1 MTAGTIEQI
10 RPQKGYQMKALASM
24 ADIVIGGAAAGVG
37 KTFCLLLDPLK
48 HITTVPGFG
57 GVVFR
62 RTTTQ
67 VKNEGGL
74 WDTSMSLYSK
84 VPQAR
89 PRESS
94 LEWLFEV
101 DAHRVNKIKFA
112 HLEHEK
118 NVLDWQ
124 GAQIAFIGFD
134 ELTHFTEHMFFYLLS
149 RNRSVC
155 GIRPYV
161 RATCN
166 PDPES
171 WVFKLI
177 EWWIGEDGFPIAE
190 RNGKV
195 RYFTKKGNTYIWGSS
210 IDEVYEQ
217 AKFFLED
224 IIRES
229 ALQKAHFIKSISFV
243 SGSIYDNKKLL
254 EHDPSYLGN
263 LLAQDEQTQLQ
274 LFKGNWK
281 FVPSDLDIYRYQDF
295 LGVFNNLYQTRNA
308 DKYITADIALEGS
321 NKFVVGY
328 WEGKSLEDLVII
340 DKSKGNEVI
349 DTIVQLAQQYK
360 VPNTNIVFDSDGVGG
375 FVDGF
380 IIGAMPF
387 HGGGAVMPV
396 KDAISGRI
404 IREDY
409 FNLKTQLY
417 YRSGYAVSKGDYRI
431 SEQVAIQMY
440 DDRMTVRQRF
450 MYERKA
456 IKKDKVDS
464 DGRKRII
471 PKEQMKLMLNNQ
483 SPDLMDMFMMRE
495 LFELKPRY
503 DLGVY

>member
-1 MTAGTIEQI
+1 MTAETIEHI
-10 RPQKGYQMKALASM
+10 RPQKGYQMKALASK
-24 ADIVIGGAAAGVG
+24 ADILIGGAAAGVG
-37 KTFCLLLDPLK
+37 KTYCLLLDPLK
-48 HITTVPGFG
+48 HISKVAGFG

-74 WDTSMSLYSK
+74 WDTSMNLYSK
-84 VPQAR
+84 LPNTR

-94 LEWLFEV
+94 LEWLFEL
-101 DAHRVNKIKFA
+101 DGQRTNKIKFA

-124 GAQIAFIGFD
+124 GSQIPFIGFD
-134 ELTHFTEHMFFYLLS
+134 ELTHFTENMFFYLLS

-155 GIRPYV
+155 GVRPYV

-171 WVFKLI
+171 WVYKLI
-177 EWWIGEDGFPIAE
+177 EWWIGDDGYPIAE
-190 RNGKV
+190 RNGHI
-195 RYFTKKGNTYIWGSS
+195 RYFTKNGSNYIWGDS
-210 IDEVYEQ
+210 IDEVYEKS
-217 AKFFLED
+217 AFFLTD

-229 ALQKAHFIKSISFV
+229 ALKKEHFIKSLSFV
-243 SGSIYDNKKLL
+243 SGSVYDNKKLL
-254 EHDPSYLGN
+254 ERDPSYLGN

-281 FVPSDLDIYRYQDF
+281 FVPSDLDIYKYPDF
-295 LGVFNNLYQTRNA
+295 LGLFHNTYETLTPDR
-308 DKYITADIALEGS
+308 YITADIALEGS

-328 WEGKSLEDLVII
+328 WEGKSLEDIVII

-349 DTIVQLAQQYK
+349 SAIVNMARQYK
-360 VPNTNIVFDSDGVGG
+360 VPNKNIVYDSDGVGG

-380 IIGAMPF
+380 IIGAKPF
-387 HGGGAVMPV
+387 HGGGAVLPV
-396 KDAISGRI
+396 KDLISGKTI
-404 IREDY
+404 KEDY

-417 YRSGYAVSKGDYRI
+417 YRSGYAVSKGEYRI
-431 SEQVAIQMY
+431 SEQVASQMY
-440 DDRMTVRQRF
+440 DDKMTIRQRF
-450 MYERKA
+450 LHERKA

-464 DGRKRII
+464 DGKKRII
-471 PKEQMKLMLNNQ
+471 PKEQMKVMLNNQ
-483 SPDLMDMFMMRE
+483 SPDLLDMFMMRE
-495 LFELKPRY
+495 LFELKPRF